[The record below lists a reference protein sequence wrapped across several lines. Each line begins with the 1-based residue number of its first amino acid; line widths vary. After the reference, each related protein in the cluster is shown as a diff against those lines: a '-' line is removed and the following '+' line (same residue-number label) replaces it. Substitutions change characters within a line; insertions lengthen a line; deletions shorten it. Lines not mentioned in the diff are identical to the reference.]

1 MNQSVRLA
9 MKPRLPTIVSSHS
22 ACNANGQDLKNHLSD
37 FYFLSAR
44 PLLKRKRSLKFVEK
58 RAVRHLPFA
67 GTVLSPDLNESDEV
81 SMMARLS
88 YSGIEIDDKDTIKVV

>member
-1 MNQSVRLA
+1 MQCQWPGPQ
-9 MKPRLPTIVSSHS
+9 KSSIR
-22 ACNANGQDLKNHLSD
+22 

-67 GTVLSPDLNESDEV
+67 GTVLSPDLNESDEAGIMV
-81 SMMARLS
+81 RLS
-88 YSGIEIDDKDTIKVV
+88 YLGIEIDGKDTIKVV